1 MNRDKKPLYRK
12 DNKTPWGYHGNT
24 GDDFK
29 NIRHTKKMKNF
40 EGNHMG
46 MKSGKS
52 RGLDYTPLYKFL
64 LSNIGKDWNG
74 VHKEAVSRLDKQEPI
89 FHLVALHEHE
99 KRDFVYCGE
108 SSIWSG
114 LYVDENNKLQKVNPN
129 YTINN
134 VYPTCT
140 CCTFTFN
147 GKTITNK
154 YENNPEFKNK
164 SNSSSLSRVEA
175 EFIDDDGNEIFNY

>member
-12 DNKTPWGYHGNT
+12 ENKTPYGFHHNNP

-40 EGNHMG
+40 EGNHVG
-46 MKSGKS
+46 MKSGKN

-64 LSNIGKDWNG
+64 LSKVEKDWDS
-74 VHKEAVSRLDKQEPI
+74 VHKEAVSRLDRQEPI
-89 FHLVALHEHE
+89 YHLVALHEHE
-99 KRDFVYCGE
+99 KRDFVRMGE
-108 SSIWSG
+108 SSYWSG

-134 VYPTCT
+134 VYPSCW
-140 CCTFTFN
+140 CCTYTFN
-147 GKTITNK
+147 GKKVTNK
-154 YENNPEFKNK
+154 YGIDPEFGKQYVTSRQNK
-164 SNSSSLSRVEA
+164 
-175 EFIDDDGNEIFNY
+175 